1 MNKVLLVNA
10 IRDKMK
16 SIMAT
21 EEKQFTDTY
30 FANEIGIS
38 KATLSRI
45 LNFKDIE
52 LSNAITVCKWLNQPI
67 DNFIT
72 K

>member
-1 MNKVLLVNA
+1 MNKKLLVKA
-10 IRDKMK
+10 IRDKMLTV
-16 SIMAT
+16 MAK
-21 EEKQFTDTY
+21 EEKQFSDTY
-30 FANEIGIS
+30 FAHEIGIS

-52 LSNAITVCKWLNQPI
+52 LNNAITVCKWLNQPI
-67 DNFIT
+67 DNFIN

>member
-1 MNKVLLVNA
+1 MN
-10 IRDKMK
+10 
-16 SIMAT
+16 SIMAK
-21 EEKQFTDTY
+21 EEKQFTDNY

-45 LNFKDIE
+45 LNFKEID
-52 LSNAITVCKWLNQPI
+52 LKNAIAVCKWLNQPI
-67 DNFIT
+67 DNFIN